1 MENNTWQIDE
11 NLYKVHLSADV
22 FEKLIKEFEVE
33 NTAKYMKNGEIFAYD
48 IMVTKEKLKRV
59 NKKLKEI
66 DCWNQK

>member
-11 NLYKVHLSADV
+11 DLYKVHLSADV
-22 FEKLIKEFEVE
+22 FKELIKEFEVE
-33 NTAKYMKNGEIFAYD
+33 NTAKYIKDGEIFAYD

-66 DCWNQK
+66 DC

>member
-11 NLYKVHLSADV
+11 DLYKVHLSADV
-22 FEKLIKEFEVE
+22 FEELIKEFDVE
-33 NTAKYMKNGEIFAYD
+33 DTAKYMKDGEIFAYD

-66 DCWNQK
+66 D

>member
-59 NKKLKEI
+59 NKKLEEI
-66 DCWNQK
+66 DC

>member
-11 NLYKVHLSADV
+11 DLYKVHLSADV
-22 FEKLIKEFEVE
+22 FEELTKEFEVE
-33 NTAKYMKNGEIFAYD
+33 DTAKYMKDGEIFAYD

-66 DCWNQK
+66 DW

>member
-11 NLYKVHLSADV
+11 DLYKVHLSADV
-22 FEKLIKEFEVE
+22 FEELTKEFDVE
-33 NTAKYMKNGEIFAYD
+33 DTAKYMKNGEIFAYD

-66 DCWNQK
+66 D

>member
-11 NLYKVHLSADV
+11 DLYKVHISADV
-22 FEKLIKEFEVE
+22 FEELKKEFNVE

-48 IMVTKEKLKRV
+48 IMVTEEKLKRV

-66 DCWNQK
+66 GC

>member
-48 IMVTKEKLKRV
+48 IMVTKEKLNRV

-66 DCWNQK
+66 DC

>member
-22 FEKLIKEFEVE
+22 FEELIKEFDVE
-33 NTAKYMKNGEIFAYD
+33 DTAKYMKNGEIFAYD

-66 DCWNQK
+66 DC

>member
-11 NLYKVHLSADV
+11 DLYKVHLSADV
-22 FEKLIKEFEVE
+22 FKELIKEFEVE
-33 NTAKYMKNGEIFAYD
+33 NTAKYIKDGEIFAYD

-66 DCWNQK
+66 D

>member
-59 NKKLKEI
+59 NKKLMEI
-66 DCWNQK
+66 DC

>member
-11 NLYKVHLSADV
+11 DLYKVHLSADV
-22 FEKLIKEFEVE
+22 FEELTKEFEVDD
-33 NTAKYMKNGEIFAYD
+33 TAKYMKDGEIFAYD

-66 DCWNQK
+66 DW

>member
-11 NLYKVHLSADV
+11 DLYKVHLSVDV
-22 FEKLIKEFEVE
+22 FEELTKEFEVDD
-33 NTAKYMKNGEIFAYD
+33 TAKYMKDGEIFAYD

-66 DCWNQK
+66 D

>member
-48 IMVTKEKLKRV
+48 IMLTKEKLKRV

-66 DCWNQK
+66 DC